1 MAHSSF
7 TLQNTTKQVP
17 AELAHKQL
25 EIEKFG
31 VILGFLA
38 GLLLAAGPVMEAL
51 NAAGASNFVTGVCM
65 VATVAIS
72 TRLGLRLGSG
82 LASLLEK

>member
-7 TLQNTTKQVP
+7 TLQESTKPVP

-25 EIEKFG
+25 EVEKFG

-38 GLLLAAGPVMEAL
+38 GLVLAVGPVMEAL
-51 NAAGASNFVTGVCM
+51 NAQGLSSFFTGVAM
-65 VATVAIS
+65 VATVAVT
-72 TRLGLRLGSG
+72 TRLGLRLGAG
-82 LASLLEK
+82 LAALLSK